1 MTLRFSESMFL
12 DLPQRRNEAKKSL
25 KMLDFPDLRRGNNQ
39 SILWWQAKV
48 IGGSSKI
55 QLGSAS
61 PNEAK

>member
-48 IGGSSKI
+48 IGGWSKI
-55 QLGSAS
+55 RLGSAS